1 MNFIRHTK
9 INLFFLALGFFWSC
23 ANQTQPT
30 GGPKDETPPVLLSV
44 VPADQSVNYSGKQ
57 ITLEFNEFV
66 KADKLNQQLIIT
78 PRFDVPYNVKQN
90 KNVISLVFEENFED
104 STTYTFNFRESI
116 KDLTEGNAATNL
128 IIAFSTGDYLDSL
141 SLSGKVDHLL
151 LNKPAEEFLVGLFK
165 YPDTLNLFNSKP
177 LYSTKTTADGI
188 FEFQNLKN
196 DLFNIYAYQDKNDN
210 LLCESDKESHGFL
223 TDPITLDNS
232 LDSIQIYVQQIDVR
246 PLRIV
251 SSRPNGKYFELKF
264 NKYITSYNL
273 DNLSDSIPIFSSML
287 EKNHMIR
294 IYDTNNT
301 NDSLTLEVSVFDS
314 LLNNIT
320 DTINIFFPETSRS
333 SVDFIITERH
343 FDFFPEN
350 NFLLGKLSFSKP
362 VQTFNTDSLLLQL
375 DSVKFISA
383 VFSKSLWN
391 ISRDVLTLETTLH
404 DSIVITRSNFIDF
417 KSSTFISIEKDS
429 IAPLRGMIT
438 IQKLGNFGIVHIKI
452 NTEELFHAELID
464 LKGKIAMSGNTS
476 NISFKY
482 ITPGDYKIRLLIDT
496 NKNGQWDPANFYQN
510 KLSEPVVFF
519 RDPDSNIDK
528 LTIRPNWELGPYNI
542 DYQLEK

>member
-301 NDSLTLEVSVFDS
+301 NDSLTLE
-314 LLNNIT
+314 L
-320 DTINIFFPETSRS
+320 PWS
-333 SVDFIITERH
+333 SI
-343 FDFFPEN
+343 
-350 NFLLGKLSFSKP
+350 
-362 VQTFNTDSLLLQL
+362 
-375 DSVKFISA
+375 
-383 VFSKSLWN
+383 
-391 ISRDVLTLETTLH
+391 
-404 DSIVITRSNFIDF
+404 
-417 KSSTFISIEKDS
+417 
-429 IAPLRGMIT
+429 
-438 IQKLGNFGIVHIKI
+438 
-452 NTEELFHAELID
+452 
-464 LKGKIAMSGNTS
+464 
-476 NISFKY
+476 
-482 ITPGDYKIRLLIDT
+482 
-496 NKNGQWDPANFYQN
+496 
-510 KLSEPVVFF
+510 
-519 RDPDSNIDK
+519 
-528 LTIRPNWELGPYNI
+528 
-542 DYQLEK
+542 